1 MSRQICYNCL
11 PTNANV
17 ILVAVDVSVRHIFQ
31 ICVFLPILT
40 IGAYREGV
48 ADRFVVYFCQSR
60 ISNIWGLLSVVL
72 Q

>member
-40 IGAYREGV
+40 IDASSGEGFT
-48 ADRFVVYFCQSR
+48 DRFVFIIATVEIAIFE
-60 ISNIWGLLSVVL
+60 G
-72 Q
+72 